1 MGLIL
6 WWVNLR
12 SSHSLFFF
20 FSVKTWCCTSAVAE
34 QSPVPVLSA
43 GPHWRCDSHCSLDL
57 WPTLHHHT
65 TICTDRW
72 WTGSWTNVAKTT
84 KLPKKAKNQL
94 AQSDSLHCHA
104 NLGKESAITLSSSCP
119 YISYSKAAMG
129 LCQSGSRPGGWEGKP
144 LLTVWARDQGSLFH
158 KFTCLKVESGRCQ
171 ETLNLHRKKAF
182 AWQSSKNLFQ
192 DNTVKIPFFCFH
204 LRVFSSP
211 Y

>member
-20 FSVKTWCCTSAVAE
+20 SVKTWCCTSAVAE
-34 QSPVPVLSA
+34 QSPLPVLSTA
-43 GPHWRCDSHCSLDL
+43 PHWRCDSHCSLDL

-72 WTGSWTNVAKTT
+72 WTGSWTNVAKKT

-129 LCQSGSRPGGWEGKP
+129 LCQSGSRPGGWQGKP
-144 LLTVWARDQGSLFH
+144 LLTELEIRAPSQVQVSQSWIR
-158 KFTCLKVESGRCQ
+158 KVSRNIG
-171 ETLNLHRKKAF
+171 LA
-182 AWQSSKNLFQ
+182 
-192 DNTVKIPFFCFH
+192 
-204 LRVFSSP
+204 
-211 Y
+211 